1 MKKTNYFYINKL
13 LVVQS
18 LLFTQPLQ
26 IFNSLSY
33 LALLLKILLVK
44 SSNIKLLIK
53 PAAYTITFKNY
64 QLLNTLHPLAQPLG
78 LKLPE
83 KTYQKNQINPKVLL
97 KKSNRDFNLYF
108 LYLRFSFKN
117 TIFFFKPH
125 SHFRLFFNFT
135 TRDNIISLST
145 SRFFNRWTDTQLF
158 LSNLFFYNFKILSF
172 GNKFL
177 WNEIL
182 ALNWLSY
189 QPIARTSF
197 LPTRTFFFKDF
208 ILTSQNERIFS
219 NLLSHGLEILF
230 IVDAAKHINTVFFF
244 KTLHSFVI
252 GLVPIN
258 FNPWE
263 FSYPIPIFSQ
273 NLLLQFYFLKLFFNI
288 YYFNQKE
295 KFSLLKQ
302 LWIQNLL

>member
-13 LVVQS
+13 LVVQP
-18 LLFTQPLQ
+18 LLCTESLQ
-26 IFNSLSY
+26 IFNSLLY
-33 LALLLKILLVK
+33 LLLLLKILLSK
-44 SSNIKLLIK
+44 SANIKLLLN
-53 PAAYTITFKNY
+53 PAVYTITFKNY
-64 QLLNTLHPLAQPLG
+64 QMLNTLHPLAQPLE
-78 LKLPE
+78 LKLIE
-83 KTYQKNQINPKVLL
+83 KTYQTNQINPKVRLQ
-97 KKSNRDFNLYF
+97 KSNRDFNLYF

-117 TIFFFKPH
+117 IVFFFKPH

-135 TRDNIISLST
+135 TRDNIVSLST

-158 LSNLFFYNFKILSF
+158 ISNLFFYNFKILSF

-189 QPIARTSF
+189 RSTPRTHF
-197 LPTRTFFFKDF
+197 LPTRPFFFKDF

-244 KTLHSFVI
+244 KTLNSFVI

-273 NLLLQFYFLKLFFNI
+273 NLLLQFYFLKLLFNI

-302 LWIQNLL
+302 LWTQNLL